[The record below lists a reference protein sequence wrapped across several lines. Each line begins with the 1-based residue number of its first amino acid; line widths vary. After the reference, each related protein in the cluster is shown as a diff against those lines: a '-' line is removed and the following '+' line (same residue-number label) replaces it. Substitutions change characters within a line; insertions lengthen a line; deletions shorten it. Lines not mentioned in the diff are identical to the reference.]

1 MFSNEREVLQF
12 ITSRDEETKSLR
24 QALATQYA
32 VLVSYYEGAHW
43 VRNLMYPTGNSST
56 GRMYASNFRPDS
68 GRMLVN
74 DNEITKLTIKAAA
87 ATYPEKIYCDVYP
100 PSWDGNVSTS
110 RRVQVLENLL
120 NLGIDQTGYLQAR
133 RDANH
138 MRCIGGTWG
147 IGLRITTSDSPVDVD
162 GRQLPLKTR
171 KIEAFDFDS
180 TRLMLDPANRNR
192 DLRKH
197 DTVVY
202 HDVISQQKIRE
213 MFGLDIPT
221 EELTP
226 IGQLAEV
233 ETRMSMFTE
242 GRLYS
247 RYRQWSQTPGCHF
260 YQIHERGMDGRF
272 TRCFYVLKTSRKEVI
287 VNQDDPTSPFGG
299 DGLPFIQLYG
309 HRRGDTIWG
318 LSDAALLKE
327 GQDKRNT
334 LLTLMFRHIQKHAG
348 FNWVVDKRWFQQGHR
363 ANNEDIRNEISN
375 AVGGVIM
382 GGASNDRNVSAPTLL
397 QTPPPQPF
405 IMDLVNQL
413 GASMRENV
421 FRSEGMFGVTKS
433 HVPDSSF
440 QRAIEEAGQV
450 LGIRVNEDI
459 TQGDEK
465 LLPVL
470 LGTMVDSVRGASP
483 GTLIALRKEGFDD
496 MDLGEIAS
504 TDPYY
509 PACDIRVR
517 ESTARYK
524 SADFKRQMLQ
534 TATELQAISPNEYR
548 MSLAADLDTPT
559 SDADRFFLSEIRK
572 AVDILM
578 RGGEYVPMSLGS
590 YTEWAVK
597 TLQTAQFDPRCK
609 ADPSLLERVKQAI
622 IAQQQFAV
630 AEQMALAPPAAGAG
644 GEPASQPEQQ
654 PADPFD
660 GLLSVLQ
667 SQGGGGG
674 VPGQPASGAMPA
686 MAG

>member
-43 VRNLMYPTGNSST
+43 VRNFLSVTANSPT
-56 GRMYASNFRPDS
+56 GRMYATNFRPDS
-68 GRMLVN
+68 GKMLVN
-74 DNEITKLTIKAAA
+74 DNEITKLVIKAAA
-87 ATYPEKIYCDVYP
+87 ATYPEKIYCDVFAP
-100 PSWDGNVSTS
+100 NWDNNVSTT
-110 RRVQVLENLL
+110 RKVQVLENLL
-120 NLGIDQTGYLQAR
+120 NLSIDQSGYLQAR

-147 IGLRITTSDSPVDVD
+147 IGLRLTTSDTPVVVD
-162 GRQLPLKTR
+162 GRQMPLKTR
-171 KIEAFDFDS
+171 KVEAFDFDS
-180 TRLMLDPANRNR
+180 TRLMLDPANRSR

-202 HDVISQQKIRE
+202 HDVLSQQKIRE
-213 MFGLDIPT
+213 MFGLDIPK

-247 RYRQWSQTPGCHF
+247 RYRQWSQTPGAHF

-272 TRCFYVLKTSRKEVI
+272 TRCFYVLETSRKKI
-287 VNQDDPTSPFGG
+287 IINQDDPTSPFGG

-318 LSDAALLKE
+318 MSDASLLKE

-334 LLTLMFRHIQKHAG
+334 LLTLLFRHIHAHGG
-348 FNWVVDKRWFQQGHR
+348 FKVIADRRYFGMGHR
-363 ANNEDIRNEISN
+363 ANDEDIRNHITN
-375 AVGGVIM
+375 AVGGIII
-382 GGASNDRNVSAPTLL
+382 GGSSGDRNVSAPQFV

-413 GASMRENV
+413 GSSMRENV

-459 TQGDEK
+459 TQGDER

-470 LGTMVDSVRGASP
+470 LGTVVQSVQGASP
-483 GTLIALRKEGFDD
+483 GTLITLRRDGFDD
-496 MDLGEIAS
+496 SDLAEIAD

-534 TATELQAISPNEYR
+534 TAVEVQAITPDDYR
-548 MSLAADLDTPT
+548 LSLAADLDTPT
-559 SDADRFFLSEIRK
+559 SDTDRFFLTEIRK
-572 AVDILM
+572 SVDGLL
-578 RGGEYVPMSLGS
+578 RGGEYVPSSLGA
-590 YTEWAVK
+590 YTSWAIR
-597 TLQTAQFDPRCK
+597 TLQQAQFDPRCK
-609 ADPSLLERVKQAI
+609 ADPGLLQRVRQAI

-630 AEQMALAPPAAGAG
+630 AEQMALQPPAAGAG

-654 PADPFD
+654 PVDPFD

-667 SQGGGGG
+667 SQGGGQG
-674 VPGQPASGAMPA
+674 VPGQPASGMMPA